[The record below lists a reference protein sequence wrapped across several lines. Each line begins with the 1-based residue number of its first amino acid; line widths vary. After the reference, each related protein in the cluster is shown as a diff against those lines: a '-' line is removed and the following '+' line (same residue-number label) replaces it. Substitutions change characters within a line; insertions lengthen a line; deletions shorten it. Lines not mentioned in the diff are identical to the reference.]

1 MWRAFLFICF
11 AGALSASANAQTAQ
25 ELQWCIKGGQKHAGL
40 TVKNPPS
47 PEQTVRGC
55 SAVIRGGKLKGVQ
68 LASAYTIRGVTHA
81 LLKKLDE
88 AVQDY
93 DAALRLTPNSFEVL
107 NLRGMVQVE
116 RGEVERGLQDIKSAI
131 QKNPKFVVAYYNL
144 GTTLVQRDQ
153 VDAGIEALDQT
164 IKKDPKLG
172 QAYLNR
178 GWAYAKKGDY
188 DRAIED
194 ATVAIRLM
202 PMEVRAYI
210 NRSAAFQQKG
220 AFGKAEDDISQAL
233 KLDDKNAV
241 FWNDRCWVRAL
252 GGRELDGA
260 LNDCNRSLALQPN
273 TRHALDSRAMVYLK
287 MDRNQEALAD
297 YDAAL
302 HVAGYEPGVK
312 VAPELATTLY
322 GRGIARKR
330 QGDQLGAAVDMAAA
344 RAAKSTIAEEF
355 ERYGVR

>member
-1 MWRAFLFICF
+1 MQRVILFSCL
-11 AGALSASANAQTAQ
+11 AVALCATADAQTAQ

-40 TVKNPPS
+40 AVKNPPS
-47 PEQTVRGC
+47 SEQTVRGC

-68 LASAYTIRGVTHA
+68 LASAYTIRGVTHT
-81 LLKKLDE
+81 LLKNLDA

-93 DAALRLTPNSFEVL
+93 DSALRLTPNSFEVL

-116 RGEVERGLQDIKSAI
+116 RGEVEQGLQDIRSAI
-131 QKNPKFVVAYYNL
+131 QKNPKFVLAYYNL

-153 VDAGIEALDQT
+153 LEAGIQALDQT

-194 ATVAIRLM
+194 ASAAIRLM
-202 PMEVRAYI
+202 PALIQGYMNRA
-210 NRSAAFQQKG
+210 AAFEKKG
-220 AFGKAEDDISQAL
+220 AYRKAEDDYSQAL
-233 KLDDKNAV
+233 KLDEKNASL
-241 FWNDRCWVRAL
+241 WNARCWVRAL
-252 GGRELDGA
+252 GGREFEAA
-260 LNDCNRSLALQPN
+260 LKDCNHSLALQPN

-287 MDRNQEALAD
+287 AERNQEALAD

-302 HVAGYEPGVK
+302 RVAGYEPGMK
-312 VAPELATTLY
+312 ADPELATSLY
-322 GRGIARKR
+322 GRGVARKR

-344 RAAKSTIAEEF
+344 KAAKGTIAEEF